1 MSSSYGTPLSELL
14 APLSAAERDGVE
26 NFFMDCV
33 SGEEL
38 CVEISKE
45 LVAKLRR
52 YHHLSDGAVHFCSI
66 LEGILASA
74 PAGRCGPMIDLGRD
88 ENFGDDF

>member
-1 MSSSYGTPLSELL
+1 MNSSYGTPLSELL
-14 APLSAAERDGVE
+14 APLSVPERDGVE
-26 NFFMDCV
+26 NFFMDYG

-38 CVEISKE
+38 CVEINEE

-74 PAGRCGPMIDLGRD
+74 PVGRCGPMIDLERD
-88 ENFGDDF
+88 ENFGDGF